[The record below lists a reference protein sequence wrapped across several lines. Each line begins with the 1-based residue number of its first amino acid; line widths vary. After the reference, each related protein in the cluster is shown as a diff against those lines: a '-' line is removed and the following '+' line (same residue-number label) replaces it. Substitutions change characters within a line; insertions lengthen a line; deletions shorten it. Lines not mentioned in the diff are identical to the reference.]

1 MPRGQAYYAD
11 LEVGA
16 ADGNYAVYRKAQQWD
31 VARNIRDL
39 DQPVDKYRWGMSPP
53 TVNAYYSPSKNLIA
67 FPAGILQP
75 PFWHGAEALD
85 ALNYGGIGS
94 VIGHELTH
102 GFDDSGARY
111 DADGN
116 LKEWWPEQVSATFR
130 ARTACVANEYAAFSV
145 GEDHVNGTPPRGRA
159 PAGPSSS
166 SSLVFRTCA
175 NRCRRPCRRPGNLT
189 LGENIADN
197 GGIKQSFTAWSRAA
211 AGSTARL
218 PGLPELS
225 PQQLF
230 FVSFAQVWCGTR
242 RPASAHRAI
251 LTDPH
256 SPHRFRVNGVMMN
269 TQPFADAF
277 QCPVGSPMSPKAGG
291 KCAVW

>member
-16 ADGNYAVYRKAQQWD
+16 ADGNYAVYHKAQQWD

-116 LKEWWPEQVSATFR
+116 LKEWWPEKVSAAFR

-175 NRCRRPCRRPGNLT
+175 ANRRVVDRVAAQETLRWARTSPTMAASSKASPRGAAPPPARRRGCPACLSSRRSSSSSSRLPRSG
-189 LGENIADN
+189 A
-197 GGIKQSFTAWSRAA
+197 ARAA
-211 AGSTARL
+211 PPRRTAR
-218 PGLPELS
+218 S
-225 PQQLF
+225 
-230 FVSFAQVWCGTR
+230 
-242 RPASAHRAI
+242 
-251 LTDPH
+251 
-256 SPHRFRVNGVMMN
+256 
-269 TQPFADAF
+269 
-277 QCPVGSPMSPKAGG
+277 
-291 KCAVW
+291 